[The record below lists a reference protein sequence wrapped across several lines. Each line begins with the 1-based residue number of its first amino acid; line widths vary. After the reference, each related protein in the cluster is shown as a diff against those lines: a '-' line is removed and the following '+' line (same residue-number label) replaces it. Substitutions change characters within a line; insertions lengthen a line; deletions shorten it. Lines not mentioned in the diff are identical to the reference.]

1 MNAFTRKLMDW
12 HEKPLEYKLRSIN
25 YRICKIR
32 DKKEKIFFER
42 LKKLDF
48 DGIISRDRLHG
59 KSQFSVQNATIYGQI
74 TISALVEAI
83 GEAERFFGKF
93 DNFIDIGSGKGKAC
107 IYAARKFKFN
117 KIIGIDFSKELTDIA
132 KSNKQKLGARHQNI
146 KFIHADATE
155 WKIPEG
161 KNLVFLYNPFN
172 EKIMEKF
179 ISNNLEHFLNN
190 DSAIAYV
197 SDWKSDVLI
206 RAGFETVFR
215 GQEFRTSIYKMS
227 VPSN

>member
-1 MNAFTRKLMDW
+1 MDW
-12 HEKPLEYKLRSIN
+12 CRKPLEYKLRSIN

-32 DKKEKIFFER
+32 DKKEKILFEKI
-42 LKKLDF
+42 KKLDF
-48 DGIISRDRLHG
+48 DGIITRDRLHG
-59 KSQFSVQNATIYGQI
+59 KSQFSMQNATIYGQI
-74 TISALVEAI
+74 TISALMEAI

-107 IYAARKFKFN
+107 IYAARNFKFN
-117 KIIGIDFSKELTDIA
+117 EVIGIDFSKELINTA
-132 KSNKQKLGARHQNI
+132 NSNLEKLTPQHQNI

-155 WKIPEG
+155 WKIPDG

-197 SDWKSDVLI
+197 SDWKCDVLI
-206 RAGFETVFR
+206 KAGFETVFR

-227 VPSN
+227 VSSN

>member
-1 MNAFTRKLMDW
+1 MGNRRTSESARHSFTTISLKFDSMNAFTRKLMDW
-12 HEKPLEYKLRSIN
+12 HGKPLEYKLRSIK

-83 GEAERFFGKF
+83 DEAERFFGKF

-161 KNLVFLYNPFN
+161 KTWYSCTTHSTR
-172 EKIMEKF
+172 K
-179 ISNNLEHFLNN
+179 
-190 DSAIAYV
+190 
-197 SDWKSDVLI
+197 
-206 RAGFETVFR
+206 
-215 GQEFRTSIYKMS
+215 
-227 VPSN
+227 